1 MRLRFQKLLA
11 NLNSLAESMGT
22 GSFLYAAKADDLK
35 KKYQDKAEEIDILA
49 DADPT
54 SQKKYL
60 DWSVRMLLAGDD
72 VNDIAEAVKGYHDVV
87 DRLQGSNRD
96 VNSFR
101 SLLDMQEAV
110 DGVKEKETKGVKKS
124 KAKQGGIIL
133 YEDSRWQIVHPTTM
147 DGAIRYGS
155 NTSWCVSRR
164 NKDKNY
170 FYKPYVAERNVQFY
184 FIIDTT
190 AERYTKEVADERPGP
205 HFSKVAALFA
215 DGKPHDDEPFQDA
228 ANKKPRKEA
237 VRAALGPEEFDR
249 LYAIAREH
257 AKRHLTTWAY
267 GLLNAKDEETFNKL
281 YKENSSEVKYL
292 DNKDLVISAI
302 KAGAED
308 FLLDTAKKA
317 LAKEDR
323 ESADLLSLLMDNYYS
338 PAFIAELAKSK
349 DVDRRNFAATSQY
362 ASAETLRLL
371 AKDPEDSV
379 IAGLAS
385 NTTIFNYPD
394 VVEEVLARTSADYD
408 RGYKQGVD
416 YGPGMDYE
424 SSEEFH
430 ADKAAEH
437 RILRRKTIVSLMKNV
452 GCTDVLFAKLI
463 DELKEISDKPFYYLH
478 SILVSAW
485 STLSINENK
494 LMEVLSSISSGK
506 IKLKGDEDLQ
516 LANAIIGARS
526 ATPKVIKE
534 LFDYLS
540 MTSGVNEPNSV
551 EAKAI
556 NALAGSPK
564 TPPEVL
570 LKMATKAHTLGVN
583 EQLLARNPNTPPEVI
598 DSLVE
603 LNTGLYA
610 LAASSNPNISRDSL
624 ARIIDYV
631 TPTTGQTR
639 GVGGRAERRAIIV
652 SLLSNPSA
660 TANDFDKIFRLD
672 STPSSGDRW
681 ANLARD
687 EQVNLTISVSTD
699 LANRTKSVEVQKKL
713 LDIATSNV
721 LDEEASKEIVRWLNR
736 NNNLDR
742 RLYIDMAT
750 KCLTNDNKMVQL
762 AAFYAVQ
769 EESLPLEVLRKVAN
783 QDNWKIDTSTE
794 GASDVIN
801 MAKAELARR
810 KGKEDL
816 VQRLNASVEKL
827 HAVKASVP
835 VLLAMEEAAE
845 LLSAGNVGGL
855 DRNHATVITIPLP
868 KHLADRFPG
877 PEHNNGHEAHITV
890 CFLTAKELSSGK
902 TMEVLDTIRRVCR
915 RQGPFRVGMD
925 INSGLQDF
933 GPSDSGSKAL
943 WFSVREDPSDILT
956 KLHYVI
962 RRALQQEGLPCDA
975 HKSFTPH
982 VTWRY
987 VGNDQSEGE
996 RQRMSS
1002 FAANRFN
1009 DTRTWFDV
1017 RHLVMSSSDG
1027 SQKVIAL
1034 SPALR

>member
-237 VRAALGPEEFDR
+237 VRDALGPEEFDR

-349 DVDRRNFAATSQY
+349 DVDRRNFAANSPY
-362 ASAETLRLL
+362 ASADTLRLL

-394 VVEEVLARTSADYD
+394 VVEEVLVRTSTDYD

-430 ADKAAEH
+430 ADKAVEH
-437 RILRRKTIVSLMKNV
+437 RLLRRKTIVSLMRNV

-478 SILVSAW
+478 SILVS
-485 STLSINENK
+485 TRSINENNI
-494 LMEVLSSISSGK
+494 MEVISSISSGK
-506 IKLKGDEDLQ
+506 IKLKGEEDVQ
-516 LANAIIGARS
+516 LAEALAYSRS

-540 MTSGVNEPNSV
+540 TGVYAPYS
-551 EAKAI
+551 AGARAI
-556 NALAGSPK
+556 NVLAHSLK

-570 LKMATKAHTLGVN
+570 MQMATKAVSLGVD
-583 EQLLARNPNTPPEVI
+583 EQLLASNPNTPSEVV

-603 LNTGLYA
+603 LDTGAYA
-610 LAASSNPNISRDSL
+610 LAATSNPNISRDSL

-631 TPTTGQTR
+631 TPTSGQTR
-639 GVGGRAERRAIIV
+639 GTHGREGRIRRAIIT
-652 SLLSNPSA
+652 SLLTNPNA
-660 TANDFDKIFRLD
+660 TTSDFDNIFSDL
-672 STPSSGDRW
+672 SGDASTGDWSQDLGRKT
-681 ANLARD
+681 AASL
-687 EQVNLTISVSTD
+687 LTGIASD
-699 LANRTKSVEVQKKL
+699 LANSAKSVEVQKKL
-713 LDIATSNV
+713 FDIATSGV
-721 LDEEASKEIVRWLNR
+721 LDDEASKTIVAWLNKNR
-736 NNNLDR
+736 SLDQSI
-742 RLYIDMAT
+742 LIDMAT
-750 KCLTNDNKMVQL
+750 KCLTNDNNMVQL

-769 EESLPLEVLRKVAN
+769 TWNLPLEVVRKVAN
-783 QDNWKIDTSTE
+783 KDNWKIDTSGSE
-794 GASDVIN
+794 ASDVIN
-801 MAKAELARR
+801 MANAVLARR
-810 KGKEDL
+810 KGEEEDL

>member
-72 VNDIAEAVKGYHDVV
+72 ANDIAEAVKGYHDVV

-317 LAKEDR
+317 LAKEDQASR
-323 ESADLLSLLMDNYYS
+323 DLLSLLTDNYHS
-338 PAFIAELAKSK
+338 AALIAELAKSK
-349 DVDRRNFAATSQY
+349 DVDWRNFAANSPY
-362 ASAETLRLL
+362 ASADTLRLL
-371 AKDPEDSV
+371 TKDPEDSV

-394 VVEEVLARTSADYD
+394 VVEEVLARTSPDYD

-437 RILRRKTIVSLMKNV
+437 RILRRKMIVTLMKNV

-516 LANAIIGARS
+516 LANAIIGAKS
-526 ATPKVIKE
+526 ATPKVIKK

-540 MTSGVNEPNSV
+540 TGVYAPYSV
-551 EAKAI
+551 GARAI
-556 NALAGSPK
+556 NVLAQSLK

-570 LKMATKAHTLGVN
+570 MQMATKAVSLGVD
-583 EQLLARNPNTPPEVI
+583 EQLLASNPNTPSEVV

-603 LNTGLYA
+603 LDTGSYA

-631 TPTTGQTR
+631 TPTSGQTR
-639 GVGGRAERRAIIV
+639 GTHGRDGRRAIITNLLTNPNATASDFDNIFSDLSGDASTGDWSQDLGRKAAA
-652 SLLSNPSA
+652 SLLTGIAS
-660 TANDFDKIFRLD
+660 
-672 STPSSGDRW
+672 
-681 ANLARD
+681 
-687 EQVNLTISVSTD
+687 D
-699 LANRTKSVEVQKKL
+699 LSNRTKSVEVQKKL
-713 LDIATSNV
+713 FDIATSNV
-721 LDEEASKEIVRWLNR
+721 LDDEASKEIVTWLYKNYF
-736 NNNLDR
+736 LDQSI
-742 RLYIDMAT
+742 LIDMAT
-750 KCLTNDNKMVQL
+750 KCLTNDNKIVQL
-762 AAFYAVQ
+762 AAFYAVVNL
-769 EESLPLEVLRKVAN
+769 SLPLEVVRKVAN
-783 QDNWKIDTSTE
+783 KDNWKIDTSGSE
-794 GASDVIN
+794 ASDVIN
-801 MAKAELARR
+801 RANAVLARR
-810 KGKEDL
+810 KGEEEDL

-827 HAVKASVP
+827 HAVKASIP

-845 LLSAGNVGGL
+845 LLSAGNIGGL
-855 DRNHATVITIPLP
+855 DRNHATIVTIPLP
-868 KHLADRFPG
+868 KHLSDRFPG

-915 RQGPFRVGMD
+915 RQGPFRVGLD

-962 RRALQQEGLPCDA
+962 RRALQQEGLPCEA

>member
-11 NLNSLAESMGT
+11 NLNNLAHAMGT
-22 GSFLYAAKADDLK
+22 GTFLSAAKADDLK
-35 KKYQDKAEEIDILA
+35 KKYPEQAEEIDILA

-72 VNDIAEAVKGYHDVV
+72 ATDIAEAVKGYHDVV

-170 FYKPYVAERNVQFY
+170 FYKPYVAEKNVQFY

-237 VRAALGPEEFDR
+237 VRDALGPEEFDR

-292 DNKDLVISAI
+292 DDKDLVISAI

-308 FLLDTAKKA
+308 FLIDAAKKA

-371 AKDPEDSV
+371 AKDPDERV
-379 IAGLAS
+379 IASLAS
-385 NTTIFNYPD
+385 NTTIFNYQD
-394 VVEEVLARTSADYD
+394 VVEEVLNRTSPDYD

-430 ADKAAEH
+430 ADKAVEH
-437 RILRRKTIVSLMKNV
+437 RLLRRKTIASLMRNV

-478 SILVSAW
+478 DILDSDLAA
-485 STLSINENK
+485 TSINENK
-494 LMEVLSSISSGK
+494 LMEVLSSVSSGK
-506 IKLKGDEDLQ
+506 IKLKGEEDIK
-516 LANAIIGARS
+516 LAKAIVKAKF
-526 ATPKVIKE
+526 ATQKVIKE

-540 MTSGVNEPNSV
+540 TGVYAPNSV
-551 EAKAI
+551 GARAI
-556 NALAGSPK
+556 NVLAESPK

-570 LKMATKAHTLGVN
+570 MQMATKAVSLGVD
-583 EQLLARNPNTPPEVI
+583 ERLLASNPNTPSEVV

-603 LNTGLYA
+603 LDTGAYSR
-610 LAASSNPNISRDSL
+610 AASSNPNISRDSL
-624 ARIIDYV
+624 SSIIDYV
-631 TPTTGQTR
+631 APTLRQKLSLP
-639 GVGGRAERRAIIV
+639 ERLDRDAIIA
-652 SLLSNPSA
+652 SILINPNA
-660 TANDFDKIFRLD
+660 TASDFENIFIDL
-672 STPSSGDRW
+672 SGD
-681 ANLARD
+681 ASTGDLSQDLGIKTATSVLTSLA
-687 EQVNLTISVSTD
+687 SVLS
-699 LANRTKSVEVQKKL
+699 ARTKSAEVQKKL
-713 LDIATSNV
+713 FDIAARGV
-721 LDEEASKEIVRWLNR
+721 LDDEASRTIVVWLNK
-736 NNNLDR
+736 NISLDR
-742 RLYIDMAT
+742 SLLIDMAT
-750 KCLTNDNKMVQL
+750 KCLTNDNKKVQM
-762 AAFYAVQ
+762 AAFYAVR
-769 EESLPLEVLRKVAN
+769 EKSLPLEVLRKVAN
-783 QDNWKIDTSTE
+783 TDNWKIDTSTE
-794 GASDVIN
+794 GASEVIN
-801 MAKAELARR
+801 MAKDELARR
-810 KGKEDL
+810 KGEEDL